1 MQEQLID
8 ALYTLR
14 ALLRDEQYA
23 IDEMFKDLRM
33 QIVTQRKKT
42 IAQIIAENC
51 PTSLEESRATIRETA
66 EHITELYQTV
76 RTELVPEVLLPAVD
90 ALFEHPERTCED
102 IITLNNR
109 KVLFPKI
116 GMTYRGFRLV
126 PYTHHWAKFHVD
138 EKYVLTHITVE
149 PMS

>member
-14 ALLRDEQYA
+14 ALLRDEQYT
-23 IDEMFKDLRM
+23 IDAMFKDLRM
-33 QIVTQRKKT
+33 QMVTQRKKT
-42 IAQIIAENC
+42 IAQIISENY
-51 PTSLEESRATIRETA
+51 PTSLEESRTTIRETA

>member
-1 MQEQLID
+1 MQEQLIE

-14 ALLRDEQYA
+14 VLLRDEQYA
-23 IDEMFKDLRM
+23 IDAMFKDLRM
-33 QIVTQRKKT
+33 QMVKQRKKT
-42 IAQIIAENC
+42 IAQIISENY
-51 PTSLEESRATIRETA
+51 PTSLEESRTTIRETA

-126 PYTHHWAKFHVD
+126 PYMHHWAKFHVD

>member
-1 MQEQLID
+1 MQEQLIE

-23 IDEMFKDLRM
+23 IDAMFKDLRM
-33 QIVTQRKKT
+33 QMVTQRKKT
-42 IAQIIAENC
+42 IAQIISENY
-51 PTSLEESRATIRETA
+51 PTSLEESRTTIRETA

-116 GMTYRGFRLV
+116 GMSYRGFRLV
-126 PYTHHWAKFHVD
+126 QYAHHWAQFHVD
-138 EKYVLTHITVE
+138 DKYVLTHITVE
-149 PMS
+149 PFA

>member
-23 IDEMFKDLRM
+23 IDAMFKDLRK

-42 IAQIIAENC
+42 IAQIIAENY
-51 PTSLEESRATIRETA
+51 PTPLEESRTTIRETA
-66 EHITELYQTV
+66 EHITELYQSL
-76 RTELVPEVLLPAVD
+76 RAELVPEVLLPAVD

-102 IITLNNR
+102 ILTLHNR

-116 GMTYRGFRLV
+116 GMSYRGFRLV
-126 PYTHHWAKFHVD
+126 QYTHHWAQFHVD
-138 EKYVLTHITVE
+138 DQYVLTHITVE
-149 PMS
+149 PFV